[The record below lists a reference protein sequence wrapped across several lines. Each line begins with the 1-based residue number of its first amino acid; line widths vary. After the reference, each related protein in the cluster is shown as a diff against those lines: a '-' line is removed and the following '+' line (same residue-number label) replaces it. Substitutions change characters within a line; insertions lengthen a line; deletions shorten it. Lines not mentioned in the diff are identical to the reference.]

1 MTSAVRIVGG
11 KWRFHPAPGDRGR
24 VRDHPLMVLETRHS
38 RCDRLWQQG
47 STGHGDDGHQ
57 TPGETLIAQIR
68 VTAFISDPALHL
80 FALLA

>member
-1 MTSAVRIVGG
+1 
-11 KWRFHPAPGDRGR
+11 
-24 VRDHPLMVLETRHS
+24 MVLETRHS